1 MRIYYKLSWSN
12 IISLIF
18 FCKYYCAYGKI
29 YMYMYMYICIY
40 GIHTTERF
48 LEVAIKVGLGLNG
61 DLNPQPLN
69 SVETL

>member
-1 MRIYYKLSWSN
+1 
-12 IISLIF
+12 
-18 FCKYYCAYGKI
+18 
-29 YMYMYMYICIY
+29 MYMYMYICIY

-69 SVETL
+69 SVETLYPTEISSHVFKSLSELTLNC